1 VRRHGRYEFLR
12 VRQRSAF
19 QVLSAAIL
27 DSDMNE
33 HAPANARCPT
43 TAQASAVD
51 AWRVRRQDDNGNVFD
66 VADGLTRDAAERLA
80 AVLAATGHKQLY
92 WVER

>member
-1 VRRHGRYEFLR
+1 M
-12 VRQRSAF
+12 S
-19 QVLSAAIL
+19 
-27 DSDMNE
+27 E
-33 HAPANARCPT
+33 HAPGDARCPIA
-43 TAQASAVD
+43 AQASTLD

-66 VADGLTRDAAERLA
+66 VAGGLTRDAAERLA